1 MLWIDKTSYHVN
13 RIAKGLLVVLMSI
26 MVLDVLFGVMN
37 RFILKLTVSWTEE
50 VARYL
55 MIWICMIGSTI
66 ALKEGTHVAVNLFI
80 LKFKESNRNIIIFIN
95 NVLIFAFLIIPAFW
109 GIKICFSQMGQTS
122 PALRISMFWPFL
134 SVPVGSIIM
143 ILHIISI
150 QKAIIKGKAEV

>member
-1 MLWIDKTSYHVN
+1 
-13 RIAKGLLVVLMSI
+13 MSV
-26 MVLDVLFGVMN
+26 MVLDVLFGVIN

-80 LKFKESNRNIIIFIN
+80 QKFNKRNRNVIVFIN

-109 GIKICFSQMGQTS
+109 GIQLCFSQMGQTS

-134 SVPVGSIIM
+134 AVPVGSIIM
-143 ILHIISI
+143 ILHIASI
-150 QKAIIKGKAEV
+150 QKAIIKGKAEI